1 MSMLEIHDMIKELGY
16 ATPYNLYWQK
26 PWGILKVS
34 PLRTDSDMLTML
46 GALPRQKYIHVYI
59 EENVGHLVDT
69 NEDEIAWIDE
79 HETVWFDADDN
90 VDNTV
95 RNAETIRS
103 VEIVRNAETVRIDET
118 VRNVKNVRIDETV
131 RTDETV
137 GSEAEFDDENS
148 SEDDDYVVSDHED
161 SDSPLE
167 DSENDLADSGDEVC
181 DVHVGVGVGVGRD
194 IPGFSAAVGENEE
207 MDNESDIDGSDL
219 LHSASE
225 SETNEKKKKMPEFNS
240 ETDMKNPKFKKGM
253 VFSHQSVI
261 KAAVKQYA
269 VLNGKNVRLKVND
282 SRRLQV
288 VCKAGCPWMI
298 WASRLH
304 PKDINETTWQIKTY
318 IGDHSCIRDTKNANC
333 TARWLAKTYIDK
345 WRVDPTY
352 SNGSLQKD
360 VQHDHIL
367 QVPLTKCSRAKQ
379 IALEMIHGNEDEQYG
394 RIYDYIAELRGR
406 NPGTTII
413 CKLDNRVFERIY
425 ICLQACK
432 DGFKA
437 GCRPII
443 SIDGCFLKGHFQ
455 EDLELTNS
463 HHYTFMSDKQKGL
476 MEGISELFPNAE
488 HRTCVRHLYS
498 NFKNRSGFQGKTLK
512 DALWKAARATYMKEF
527 IDSMTQMRAI
537 SEEAFEWLQK
547 KDPAQWSKSHFAT
560 HCKSDMLLN
569 NMCESFNKIIL
580 EARDKPILTMLEIIR
595 CKIMNRFA
603 KKAEEAQKIVGP
615 LCPKIQ
621 KKIDALIVQSVR
633 CWPRNAGGNR
643 YEVPAG
649 HEDQHVVDL
658 GAESCTCRKW
668 DLTGIPCVHATAVII
683 MRGERPE
690 GFVNNCYK
698 TETQLQIYSNLVK
711 PLRGPKQWPRHVT
724 NEPILPP
731 VIRRPVG
738 RPQRN
743 RRKEADEILTST
755 GRMPKKG
762 VVRMTCSKCG
772 NSGHNKR
779 SCKGVVGGNRPLAS
793 NSSARKSQRK
803 TRRVA
808 NSIVPQQVST
818 QEKPVSTAYIPPT
831 DRISKLSV
839 KRIAPGLQAT
849 SSSQH
854 CPNTSQASV
863 TNVRWMPSQKTQ
875 SSVQSQSHQAEDPTS
890 KRPRWR

>member
-1 MSMLEIHDMIKELGY
+1 MYTGKEVNFFDMCEIDTMSMLEIHEMIKELGY

-26 PWGILKVS
+26 PGGILKVS

-79 HETVWFDADDN
+79 DETVWFDADDN

-95 RNAETIRS
+95 RNAETVRS
-103 VEIVRNAETVRIDET
+103 VEIVRNAETIRIDET
-118 VRNVKNVRIDETV
+118 VRNVENVRIDETV
-131 RTDETV
+131 GNEV
-137 GSEAEFDDENS
+137 EFDDENS

-225 SETNEKKKKMPEFNS
+225 SETDEKKKKMLEFNS
-240 ETDMKNPKFKKGM
+240 ETDLKNPKFKKGM

-261 KAAVKQYA
+261 KEAVKQYA
-269 VLNGKNVRLKVND
+269 VLNGYNVRMKVND

-288 VCKAGCPWMI
+288 VCKASCPWMI

-352 SNGSLQKD
+352 STGSLQKD

-367 QVPLTKCSRAKQ
+367 QVPLTKCSRAKK

-455 EDLELTNS
+455 GYLLAAVGIDANDCIYPLAYAVVESENTSSWCWFLQILEEDLELTNS

-527 IDSMTQMRAI
+527 TDSMTQMRVI
-537 SEEAFEWLQK
+537 SEEAFDWLQK

-580 EARDKPILTMLEIIR
+580 EARDKPILTMLEMIR

-658 GAESCTCRKW
+658 GAESS
-668 DLTGIPCVHATAVII
+668 VII

-743 RRKEADEILTST
+743 RRKEAGEILTST
-755 GRMPKKG
+755 GRMSKKG

-793 NSSARKSQRK
+793 NSSAGKPQRK

-808 NSIVPQQVST
+808 NSNVPQQV
-818 QEKPVSTAYIPPT
+818 
-831 DRISKLSV
+831 
-839 KRIAPGLQAT
+839 KRVAPGLQAT

-854 CPNTSQASV
+854 CPNTSQGSV
-863 TNVRWMPSQKTQ
+863 TTVRWMPSQKTQ
-875 SSVQSQSHQAEDPTS
+875 SSV
-890 KRPRWR
+890 

>member
-1 MSMLEIHDMIKELGY
+1 MERRVLRSKGMTSMSYGTAFKYCTIVFHRGGFIVNHPKVMYTGKEVNFFDMCEIETMSMLEIHEMIKELGY
-16 ATPYNLYWQK
+16 ATPYNL
-26 PWGILKVS
+26 
-34 PLRTDSDMLTML
+34 
-46 GALPRQKYIHVYI
+46 
-59 EENVGHLVDT
+59 
-69 NEDEIAWIDE
+69 
-79 HETVWFDADDN
+79 
-90 VDNTV
+90 
-95 RNAETIRS
+95 NAETVRS
-103 VEIVRNAETVRIDET
+103 VEIVRNSETIRIDET
-118 VRNVKNVRIDETV
+118 VRNVENVRIDETV
-131 RTDETV
+131 RTYETV
-137 GSEAEFDDENS
+137 GNEVEFDDENS

-161 SDSPLE
+161 SDNPLE

-219 LHSASE
+219 LHSA
-225 SETNEKKKKMPEFNS
+225 M
-240 ETDMKNPKFKKGM
+240 
-253 VFSHQSVI
+253 
-261 KAAVKQYA
+261 KQYA
-269 VLNGKNVRLKVND
+269 MLNGYNVRLKVND

-352 SNGSLQKD
+352 STGSLQKD
-360 VQHDHIL
+360 VQNDHIL
-367 QVPLTKCSRAKQ
+367 QVSLTKCSRAKK
-379 IALEMIHGNEDEQYG
+379 IALEMIHGNEDERYG
-394 RIYDYIAELRGR
+394 MIDDYIAELRGR

-437 GCRPII
+437 SCRPII
-443 SIDGCFLKGHFQ
+443 SIDGYFLKGHFQ
-455 EDLELTNS
+455 GYLLAAVGIDANDCIYLLTYAVVESENTSSWCWILQILEEDLELTNS

-476 MEGISELFPNAE
+476 MEGISELYPNAE

-527 IDSMTQMRAI
+527 TD
-537 SEEAFEWLQK
+537 
-547 KDPAQWSKSHFAT
+547 
-560 HCKSDMLLN
+560 
-569 NMCESFNKIIL
+569 IIL
-580 EARDKPILTMLEIIR
+580 EARDKPILIMLEMIR
-595 CKIMNRFA
+595 CKIMNRFV

-633 CWPRNAGGNR
+633 CWPRNAGGIR

-668 DLTGIPCVHATAVII
+668 DLTGIPGVHATAFII

-711 PLRGPKQWPRHVT
+711 PLSGPKQWPRHVT
-724 NEPILPP
+724 NEPILPH

-755 GRMPKKG
+755 GRMSKKG
-762 VVRMTCSKCG
+762 VVRMTCSKCD

-779 SCKGVVGGNRPLAS
+779 SFKGVVGGNKPLAS
-793 NSSARKSQRK
+793 NSSARKPQRK

-808 NSIVPQQVST
+808 NSNVPQQVST
-818 QEKPVSTAYIPPT
+818 Q
-831 DRISKLSV
+831 V
-839 KRIAPGLQAT
+839 KRVAPGLQAT

-854 CPNTSQASV
+854 CPNTNQGSV
-863 TNVRWMPSQKTQ
+863 TNVRWMPSQKLKARFNLNHIKQ
-875 SSVQSQSHQAEDPTS
+875 KILLQRGPDGDEFQVVMWLVYRIPVFFC
-890 KRPRWR
+890 

>member
-26 PWGILKVS
+26 PGGILKVS

-95 RNAETIRS
+95 RNAETVRS

-118 VRNVKNVRIDETV
+118 VRNVENVRIDETV

-167 DSENDLADSGDEVC
+167 DSENDLADSGDKVC
-181 DVHVGVGVGVGRD
+181 DGL
-194 IPGFSAAVGENEE
+194 GENEE

-225 SETNEKKKKMPEFNS
+225 SETDEKKKNKMPEFNS
-240 ETDMKNPKFKKGM
+240 ETKNPKFKKGM

-261 KAAVKQYA
+261 KAAVKQYV

-282 SRRLQV
+282 SRRLQI

-333 TARWLAKTYIDK
+333 TARWLAKTYIEK

-352 SNGSLQKD
+352 STGSLQKD

-367 QVPLTKCSRAKQ
+367 QVPLTKCSRAKK

-394 RIYDYIAELRGR
+394 RINDYIAELRGR

-413 CKLDNRVFERIY
+413 CKLDNMVLREFTFVYKLARMASRLVVDQSLALMVVFS
-425 ICLQACK
+425 
-432 DGFKA
+432 KA
-437 GCRPII
+437 I
-443 SIDGCFLKGHFQ
+443 S
-455 EDLELTNS
+455 
-463 HHYTFMSDKQKGL
+463 KGL
-476 MEGISELFPNAE
+476 MEGISELFPNVE

-527 IDSMTQMRAI
+527 TDSMTQMRAI
-537 SEEAFEWLQK
+537 SEEAFDWLQK

-580 EARDKPILTMLEIIR
+580 EARDKPILTMLEMIR

-633 CWPRNAGGNR
+633 CWPRNAGGNK

-668 DLTGIPCVHATAVII
+668 DLTGIPCVHATTVII

-690 GFVNNCYK
+690 
-698 TETQLQIYSNLVK
+698 
-711 PLRGPKQWPRHVT
+711 
-724 NEPILPP
+724 
-731 VIRRPVG
+731 
-738 RPQRN
+738 
-743 RRKEADEILTST
+743 
-755 GRMPKKG
+755 
-762 VVRMTCSKCG
+762 
-772 NSGHNKR
+772 GHNKR

-793 NSSARKSQRK
+793 NSSARKPQRK

-831 DRISKLSV
+831 GRISKLSV
-839 KRIAPGLQAT
+839 KRVAPGLQAT

-854 CPNTSQASV
+854 CPNTSQGSV